1 MATIT
6 LKLPDEVNETLD
18 HESSR
23 RGVSKSALVREA
35 IEMAFLNASRK
46 QAAASQ
52 WLAEWRGTLKDV
64 VPDPDDERLQH
75 LYRKHV
81 K

>member
-23 RGVSKSALVREA
+23 RGISKSALVREA
-35 IEMAFLNASRK
+35 IEMSFLNASRK
-46 QAAASQ
+46 QLAASQ
-52 WLAEWRGTLKDV
+52 WMEEWRGSLKNV
-64 VPDPDDERLQH
+64 VPDPADERLQH
-75 LYRKHV
+75 LFRKHV